1 MADTL
6 DRALLE
12 WYDSRRRDLPWRRQ
26 RDPYRI
32 WVSEVM
38 LQQTRVETA
47 IPYYLRWLERF
58 PDLLSLARAP
68 EEEVLALWSGLGYYS
83 RARNLH
89 AAVREVASRYGGE
102 VPRDP
107 DAFAALPGVGEYTAG
122 AVLSIAYGLRLP
134 AVDGNALR
142 VLVRLGALEGD
153 ITRTAVRREAVR
165 LAARLV
171 PEDRP
176 GDFNQALME
185 LGGSVCVPR
194 RPRCGDCPITA
205 WCEARRRGLEG
216 VLPRRTRRPAAP
228 AVPLA
233 AALIRD
239 GSGRVGLARRPAV
252 GLLAGMWGLPAFEV
266 GAETPAGAVAAALER
281 HLEEA
286 HGLRVRVGP
295 PVARARH
302 VFSHRTWEMT
312 AFAGDLLEAPPEGP
326 GWRWLTPGELEGFP
340 LPRAFSR
347 LVEAAGLVP
356 AAPAGRPE
364 RRRSTR

>member
-1 MADTL
+1 MPDTL

-12 WYDSRRRDLPWRRQ
+12 WYDSHRRDLPWRRQ

-58 PDLLSLARAP
+58 PDLPSLARAP

-83 RARNLH
+83 RARHLH
-89 AAVREVASRYGGE
+89 AAVREVVSRYGGE

-107 DAFAALPGVGEYTAG
+107 ATFRALPGVGEYTAG

-142 VLVRLGALEGD
+142 VLVRLGALDGD
-153 ITRTAVRREAVR
+153 TGRAAVRREAVR

-171 PEDRP
+171 PADRP
-176 GDFNQALME
+176 GDFNQALMD

-194 RPRCGDCPITA
+194 RPRCGECPIAA
-205 WCEARRRGLEG
+205 WCEARKQGLEG
-216 VLPRRTRRPAAP
+216 VLPQRTRRPAAP
-228 AVPLA
+228 EVPVA

-239 GSGRVGLARRPAV
+239 GSGRIGLARRPAG
-252 GLLAGMWGLPAFEV
+252 GLLAGMWGLPALEV
-266 GAETPAGAVAAALER
+266 TAALPAGAVPAALKR
-281 HLEEA
+281 HLEKA
-286 HGLRVRVGP
+286 YGVRVRVGQ
-295 PVARARH
+295 PVARAWH
-302 VFSHRTWEMT
+302 ALGHRTWEMT
-312 AFAGDLLEAPPEGP
+312 AFAGDLLEGAPPEGP
-326 GWRWLTPGELEGFP
+326 GWRWLTPGELAGFP

-356 AAPAGRPE
+356 PPPE